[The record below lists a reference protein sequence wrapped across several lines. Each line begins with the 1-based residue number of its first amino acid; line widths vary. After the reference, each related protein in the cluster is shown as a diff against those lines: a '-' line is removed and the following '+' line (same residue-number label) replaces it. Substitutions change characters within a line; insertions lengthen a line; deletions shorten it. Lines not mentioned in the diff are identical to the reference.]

1 MPAGAGAGASP
12 GAGAGRRSRRWSGE
26 WGARRAPDAPR
37 IDVLIPSAGRAA
49 ELAVTLSGLAGQDDP
64 PFRVI
69 VSDQSHGFRASVEPS
84 VQGMVRVLRAQG
96 REVEV
101 VAHLPRRGIA
111 EHRASLLA
119 RATADA
125 VLFLDDDVWL
135 EPGML
140 RRMHDALETL
150 DIGFVG
156 AAVQGLSYLDDR
168 RVHEAAAFTPW
179 GDAVEPERIRRGTP
193 GFDRWPLHNAA
204 NLAHIAAD
212 LDLEVDTWL
221 AYRIAWVG
229 GCVLYRRDALV
240 GTGGFDFWERLPER
254 HSGEDVAA
262 QWRVMER
269 FGGAGIVPS
278 GAVHLEAPTTLPV
291 REVDAFD
298 VLFAEEPPEPPV
310 AHESSD
316 PQEEHL
322 GDVPPEE
329 STRSVGGAD
338 LRADRS

>member
-1 MPAGAGAGASP
+1 
-12 GAGAGRRSRRWSGE
+12 
-26 WGARRAPDAPR
+26 
-37 IDVLIPSAGRAA
+37 
-49 ELAVTLSGLAGQDDP
+49 
-64 PFRVI
+64 
-69 VSDQSHGFRASVEPS
+69 
-84 VQGMVRVLRAQG
+84 VQAMARVLRAQG
-96 REVEV
+96 REVEIV
-101 VAHLPRRGIA
+101 PHLPRRGIA

-140 RRMHDALETL
+140 GRMHDALRTL

-156 AAVQGLSYLDDR
+156 AAVQGLSYLEDR
-168 RVHEAAAFTPW
+168 RAHEAVAFTPW
-179 GDAVEPERIRRGTP
+179 GDAVEPERVRRGTP

-212 LDLEVDTWL
+212 LGLEVDTWL

-229 GCVLYRRDALV
+229 GCVLYRRSALV
-240 GTGGFDFWERLPER
+240 ETGGFDFWERLPER

-278 GAVHLEAPTTLPV
+278 GAVHLEAPTTIPV
-291 REVDAFD
+291 RDVDAFD
-298 VLFAEEPPEPPV
+298 VLFAEETP
-310 AHESSD
+310 D
-316 PQEEHL
+316 PQPAPL
-322 GDVPPEE
+322 GGGPVEE
-329 STRSVGGAD
+329 STRITGDAS
-338 LRADRS
+338 